1 MYFTPRC
8 CCDASPIKPSHT
20 TASPRE
26 RCRAVDDG
34 DGGDGDG
41 DDDAADG
48 DDDDDDAADV
58 ANCIRYLCPA
68 DARRF
73 CAFVHGNCCCV
84 SIQSPVLRP

>member
-1 MYFTPRC
+1 MPLR
-8 CCDASPIKPSHT
+8 SSRHT
-20 TASPRE
+20 RQSPRE

-48 DDDDDDAADV
+48 DDDDDDAADVAADV